1 MQRSTTSKLFRE
13 HVLTSSD
20 ENGLVAIA
28 TEPAATDAARP
39 VVLMLNAG
47 VLHRTGPHRLHV
59 LLARELAARGFFS
72 CRVDLSG
79 IGDSRAI
86 AGTLSFRESSVADA
100 RIVMDHLAAGFA
112 RDRFV
117 VFGLC
122 SGADNGLAVA
132 AADPRVAGLVL
143 IDAPSYASLRARGR
157 KLFRRGIHSGTRA
170 AARLLGNIIGRRGG
184 DVGAPPGRQAPPMH
198 EYRKLLNSLVDRRVD
213 VLFIYSAAMSERY
226 NHADQLFEL
235 FPELRG
241 RVSVGYFAD
250 ADHAFT
256 ENATQRRLIDAVV
269 GWLGRTYP

>member
-1 MQRSTTSKLFRE
+1 MQGSATSKAFRE
-13 HVLTSSD
+13 HVLTPGD
-20 ENGLVAIA
+20 EGSLIAIA

-47 VLHRTGPHRLHV
+47 VLHRVGPHRLHV
-59 LLARELAARGFFS
+59 LLGRELAARGFFS
-72 CRVDLSG
+72 CRIDLSG

-86 AGTLSFRESSVADA
+86 AGTLSFRESSVADT
-100 RIVMDHLAAGFA
+100 RIVMDHLATGFA
-112 RDRFV
+112 KDRFV

-143 IDAPSYASLRARGR
+143 IDAPSYANLRARTR
-157 KLFRRGIHSGTRA
+157 KLFRRSILSGTRA
-170 AARLLGNIIGRRGG
+170 ATRILGSIIRRRGG
-184 DVGAPPGRQAPPMH
+184 DVGAPPGRQPPPKH
-198 EYRKLLNSLVDRRVD
+198 EYRKLLNGLVDRRVD
-213 VLFIYSAAMSERY
+213 VLFIYSSAMSERY

-241 RVSVGYFAD
+241 RVGVEYFDD

-256 ENATQRRLIDAVV
+256 ETAAQRRLIDAVV